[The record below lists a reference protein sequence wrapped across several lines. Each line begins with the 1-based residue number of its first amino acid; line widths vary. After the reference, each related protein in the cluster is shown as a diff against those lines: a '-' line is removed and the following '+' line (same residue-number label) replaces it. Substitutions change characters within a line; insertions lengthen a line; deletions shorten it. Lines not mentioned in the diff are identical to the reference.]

1 MGRLILGRH
10 GETEYNRKGLWT
22 GLTEVDL
29 TERGREEADIAG
41 RILAPIAIDV
51 AFISEL
57 SRTAQTAERILKQQ
71 AGLMPVIATGALNER
86 DYGIY
91 TGQSKEQVLEDKGM
105 DEFLR
110 IGRSWDGKIEG
121 GETLRDVYNNRIA
134 PFHANV
140 VLPRILKGETVLVVS
155 SNGPLRAYVKKLEE
169 VPIDEVADIALGT
182 AELRIYDFDETGGI
196 AGKTVHEVGDVH

>member
-71 AGLMPVIATGALNER
+71 AGRVPVIATGALNER

-110 IGRSWDGKIEG
+110 IRRSWDGEIEG
-121 GETLRDVYNNRIA
+121 GETLREVYHNRIA
-134 PFHANV
+134 PFHDEII
-140 VLPRILKGETVLVVS
+140 LPRILNGETVLVIS
-155 SNGPLRAYVKKLEE
+155 SNNPLRAYVKKLEE